1 MKILSVGIGT
11 TNGIKVRRQRLGTSI
26 AGFPTGSLV
35 EKIRGNYN
43 IVENEITFSE
53 APPGKNPIGSTT
65 NPPDER
71 DFVGITTSSS
81 FQGRV
86 FTRSGIVNGTTE
98 TYSTNHLY
106 DDLTSD
112 FNGKNRQYALTV
124 DKAQKTGIATNNAL
138 ILINGIL
145 QAPGSNGDFE
155 LTTVGSGTTITF
167 TGAASSVAR
176 DVNTASIPVG
186 GVIISVASTSGF
198 GYQPLVSAGGTA
210 VVSLAGTINSVS
222 IGNTGSGYR
231 SGIQTVSVGLQTE
244 GFDQSGIT
252 TIGLANVT
260 DGHVTSVDITNPQF
274 FYKPRDIYNVG
285 YSSITGITTITT
297 AFAHNLSVGNE
308 VVVSGIAFTCDYA
321 PAVGVQSANY
331 DNTTGIMT
339 VTTLA
344 AHGLSTTG
352 KSSDVILT
360 GLAFT
365 CGLGATVNHIYPRN
379 RDRFFDTAISV
390 ASTTATTITLD
401 VSKSPIGQQYTHRFI
416 GAASSAVIQGGDY
429 SHTFRYALPNAVTT
443 GVGTQFTPTNAT
455 YNASTGVFVISIPSH
470 GLSTNDTVG
479 IGTSSIV
486 FSCEMDHYGSDHPYP
501 RPTDPISWYTN
512 CNHCCNH

>member
-155 LTTVGSGTTITF
+155 LDNCWIW
-167 TGAASSVAR
+167 
-176 DVNTASIPVG
+176 N
-186 GVIISVASTSGF
+186 
-198 GYQPLVSAGGTA
+198 
-210 VVSLAGTINSVS
+210 N
-222 IGNTGSGYR
+222 N
-231 SGIQTVSVGLQTE
+231 
-244 GFDQSGIT
+244 
-252 TIGLANVT
+252 N
-260 DGHVTSVDITNPQF
+260 
-274 FYKPRDIYNVG
+274 IYWCCK
-285 YSSITGITTITT
+285 
-297 AFAHNLSVGNE
+297 F
-308 VVVSGIAFTCDYA
+308 C
-321 PAVGVQSANY
+321 
-331 DNTTGIMT
+331 
-339 VTTLA
+339 
-344 AHGLSTTG
+344 
-352 KSSDVILT
+352 
-360 GLAFT
+360 
-365 CGLGATVNHIYPRN
+365 
-379 RDRFFDTAISV
+379 
-390 ASTTATTITLD
+390 
-401 VSKSPIGQQYTHRFI
+401 SKR
-416 GAASSAVIQGGDY
+416 
-429 SHTFRYALPNAVTT
+429 
-443 GVGTQFTPTNAT
+443 
-455 YNASTGVFVISIPSH
+455 
-470 GLSTNDTVG
+470 
-479 IGTSSIV
+479 
-486 FSCEMDHYGSDHPYP
+486 C
-501 RPTDPISWYTN
+501 
-512 CNHCCNH
+512 